1 MEARLN
7 YVLLGVFLVA
17 SLVALV
23 GFVFWMG
30 KYDRNLGAY
39 EEYYLYN
46 KELPK
51 GIRIETPVRY
61 LGLPV
66 GFVKSYDLNRAQDR
80 VEIVIWVKKEIV
92 LNKGTSAIV
101 ESQGLTGGNYIALAQ
116 GNGEPFDKGSKAV
129 IEFEENWIAKIGSK
143 TGVIFD
149 KLEVSLERLNTL
161 LSEKN
166 LRNMEISLENI
177 MYASTE
183 FKMVLNGLNG
193 AFVSTKEAMRGIQK
207 SSILFNAS
215 LQRGDYNLR
224 SILTPLLYQL
234 EQSSMRLDGVLQSA
248 EEVVDTFS
256 NSPSGFLFGKQQ
268 EILGPRE

>member
-39 EEYYLYN
+39 VEYYLYN

-66 GFVKSYDLNRAQDR
+66 GFVKGYDLSTAQDK
-80 VEIVIWVKKEIV
+80 VEIVLWVKKEIM
-92 LNKGTSAIV
+92 LKEGTRAIV
-101 ESQGLTGGNYIALAQ
+101 ESQGLTGGNYIALTQ
-116 GNGEPFDKGSKAV
+116 GDGAPLTKGGV
-129 IEFEENWIAKIGSK
+129 IDFQENWIEKLGSK
-143 TGVIFD
+143 TEVVFD
-149 KLEVSLERLNTL
+149 KLEVSLDRLNML

-166 LRNMEISLENI
+166 LTNVEIALDNI
-177 MYASTE
+177 KHASVE
-183 FKMVLNGLNG
+183 FKTALSGLNG
-193 AFVSTKEAMRGIQK
+193 VFVGTKDAMNGIQK
-207 SSILFNAS
+207 SSMLFNTS
-215 LQRGDYNLR
+215 LERGDYNLR
-224 SILTPLLYQL
+224 SILTPLLFQL
-234 EQSSMRLDGVLQSA
+234 EQNSMRLDGILQNTESA
-248 EEVVDTFS
+248 LEEFS
-256 NSPSGFLFGKQQ
+256 SSPSGFLFGGQR

>member
-39 EEYYLYN
+39 KEYYLYN

-66 GFVKSYDLNRAQDR
+66 GFVKSYDLSKMQDG
-80 VEIVIWVKKEIV
+80 VEIVIWVEKEII
-92 LNKGTSAIV
+92 LHKGVRASV
-101 ESQGLTGGNYIALAQ
+101 ESQSLTGGNYIALAQ
-116 GNGEPFDKGSKAV
+116 GDGEPFAKEDKAV
-129 IEFEENWIAKIGSK
+129 IEFQENWIEKIGSK
-143 TGVIFD
+143 TEVIFD
-149 KLEVSLERLNTL
+149 RLEVSLDHLNSL

-166 LRNMEISLENI
+166 LANVEVALENI
-177 MYASTE
+177 MHASVS
-183 FKMVLNGLNG
+183 FKTALKDLNS
-193 AFVSTKEAMRGIQK
+193 AFVSTKDAMDGIQK
-207 SSILFNAS
+207 SSALFNAS

-224 SILTPLLYQL
+224 SILTPLLFQL
-234 EQSSMRLDGVLQSA
+234 EQNSMRLDGILQNTESA
-248 EEVVDTFS
+248 LEEFS
-256 NSPSGFLFGKQQ
+256 SSPSGFLFGGQR